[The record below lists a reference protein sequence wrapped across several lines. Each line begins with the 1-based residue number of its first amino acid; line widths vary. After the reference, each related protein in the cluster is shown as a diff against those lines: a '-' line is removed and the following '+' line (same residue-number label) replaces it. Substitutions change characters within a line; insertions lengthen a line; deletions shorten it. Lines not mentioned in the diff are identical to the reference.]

1 MPLNADAL
9 CGSGIRK
16 SKNASENKNPS
27 DQCVFTSRSHFAAIH
42 RHEHYDF
49 MTARIVGRND
59 KYAAQKVTVKGT
71 LQGEILTVESVSP
84 AK

>member
-1 MPLNADAL
+1 
-9 CGSGIRK
+9 
-16 SKNASENKNPS
+16 
-27 DQCVFTSRSHFAAIH
+27 
-42 RHEHYDF
+42 

-59 KYAAQKVTVKGT
+59 KYAAQKVTAKGT

>member
-1 MPLNADAL
+1 MLTPCAEAELGRAKMPARTRIHRI
-9 CGSGIRK
+9 S
-16 SKNASENKNPS
+16 
-27 DQCVFTSRSHFAAIH
+27 CVFTFRSHFAAIH

-49 MTARIVGRND
+49 MTARIVGRNN